1 MGLDVLGHQTTLRD
15 RIEFSGV
22 GVHSGKP
29 VTMSLLPADADTGIV
44 FSITNSETGK
54 CVDIAG
60 NVTSLGATDL
70 CTVLGDPAGT
80 YIATVEHLMAA
91 LHAYGI
97 DNVIVE
103 LDACEVPVM
112 DGSSQVFV
120 DAIEAVGLTSLA
132 ATRCY
137 IRVKKV
143 VRVDMGASWGEF
155 VPYDGTRFEVEIDF
169 DSEAIG
175 RQKFAGDMNANVF
188 RDEICR
194 ARTFGFMKDVERLWA
209 AGFALGSS
217 LENSV
222 VIGDDNKVINP
233 EGLRYKDEFVR
244 HKTLDAIG
252 DLALSGAQI
261 LGCFRSY
268 RGGHK
273 LNSLVLQELLSDRDA
288 YEFVGSPISKARVH
302 HGELVAM
309 TTPAYAANL
318 V

>member
-1 MGLDVLGHQTTLRD
+1 MGLNVLGHQTTLRD
-15 RIEFSGV
+15 RIDFSGV

-29 VTMSLLPADADTGIV
+29 VTMSLVPADADMGIV
-44 FSITNSETGK
+44 FSVTNSDSGT
-54 CVDIAG
+54 CVDIPG
-60 NVTSLGATDL
+60 NVNSLGATDL
-70 CTVLGDPAGT
+70 CTVLGDPAGAFV
-80 YIATVEHLMAA
+80 ATVEHLMAA

-112 DGSSQVFV
+112 DGSSHNFV
-120 DAIEAVGLTSLA
+120 EAIRSVGLKSLA

-137 IRVKKV
+137 IRVKKA
-143 VRVDMGASWGEF
+143 VRVDMGTSWGEF
-155 VPYDGTRFEVEIDF
+155 VPYEGTRFEVEIDF
-169 DSEAIG
+169 DSDAIG
-175 RQKFAGDMNANVF
+175 RQKFVGDMNADVF
-188 RDEICR
+188 RDEISR
-194 ARTFGFMKDVERLWA
+194 ARTFGFMKDVKRLWA

-217 LENSV
+217 LDNSV
-222 VIGDDNKVINP
+222 VIGDDDKVINP

-252 DLALSGAQI
+252 DLALAGAQF

-273 LNSLVLQELLSDRDA
+273 LNSLVLQKLMSDRDA
-288 YEFVGSPISKARVH
+288 FEFVGSPISKAKVH

-309 TTPAYAANL
+309 STPAYAANL